1 MAVRISVKKEKNI
14 PGCGNRWRAWLACVR
29 AESWRAESWRA
40 ESWRADVGPHK
51 EKKKIQEKKTYLGV
65 DDGRVCACRCVA
77 CGCRL
82 V

>member
-1 MAVRISVKKEKNI
+1 MAVRISIKKEKNI
-14 PGCGNRWRAWLACVR
+14 PGCGNCWRAWLACV
-29 AESWRAESWRA
+29 RA